1 MNVKKFYNEEGWNEK
16 KKITKDAILFED
28 LRLVSKNYISHCR
41 KKINYHIPR
50 KGIHLLDFASGPIQY
65 KEYLSYSKNFKLRH
79 CVDFS
84 KKAIQQAKSKLGAK
98 GKYYSNDFLNIKFK
112 NNFFDCI
119 ISLHTIYHIPKYY
132 QAKVVRKLIAISKKN
147 SPIIIIYSN
156 PDTIINKIKKK
167 IFLLNLKKIKK
178 KNLYFYCHNIKWW
191 EQFSR
196 LAKVE
201 LYPWRSFSSQHQ
213 KLFFPN
219 NIIGKFLFKILIFLE
234 DKFPKFFVN
243 YFQYPIIILKKY

>member
-1 MNVKKFYNEEGWNEK
+1 MP
-16 KKITKDAILFED
+16 
-28 LRLVSKNYISHCR
+28 

-50 KGIHLLDFASGPIQY
+50 KGIHLLDFASGPIQH

-84 KKAIQQAKSKLGAK
+84 KKAIKQAKSKLGSK

-147 SPIIIIYSN
+147 CPIIIVYSN
-156 PDTIINKIKKK
+156 PDAIINKIKKI
-167 IFLLNLKKIKK
+167 IFIKFKKNKKKI
-178 KNLYFYCHNIKWW
+178 Y
-191 EQFSR
+191 
-196 LAKVE
+196 
-201 LYPWRSFSSQHQ
+201 
-213 KLFFPN
+213 
-219 NIIGKFLFKILIFLE
+219 IFI
-234 DKFPKFFVN
+234 V
-243 YFQYPIIILKKY
+243 I